1 MYVIDDVG
9 WCGPTYNATV
19 RDAESGDVLEKFE
32 HLCVKRDNKG
42 LQDLAETY
50 TDRPCLEV
58 IRK

>member
-1 MYVIDDVG
+1 MYITDGVHWFG
-9 WCGPTYNATV
+9 LTYNATV
-19 RDAESGDVLEKFE
+19 RDAESGDVLKKFE
-32 HLCVKRDNKG
+32 HLCVKFDNKG